1 MIFTTKLEQTGVLPT
16 YHVEKEVELLAKLDK
31 NKPSTRIIR
40 TKRGKN
46 AIAALMNIEKNH
58 NHSWYQEIKNITEK
72 NPNELALFYKGNKI
86 TFNEMINKAD
96 ELAKSLAKMGIKK
109 GDSIP
114 ACLANTPEFVYLI
127 LAINKLGAKIT
138 LFGDHFDHEY
148 IKEILNN
155 CTKKVFFASDDFYEN
170 IKDVIENHDFDNKVI
185 FSLADSLPKNPKECD
200 EYEESLDKYYYINNK
215 AKEFKDKD
223 NSILLFDEFKNYGED
238 YDQVINDD
246 NDLDTDFLITFT
258 SGSTKV
264 GRPKAIIHSN
274 RSLITCGIFH
284 QPKYSG
290 NPEIKGLRGLAHIHT
305 ESNTDVIT
313 CISDNLMQT
322 WSVAL
327 EPVYGKNTF
336 LDILFLN
343 KPNYCNATTTH
354 IIEAAKEYLVEKK
367 FSGRKLPW
375 LLALFAVGEPTSKG
389 EEKFINMFLKKAK
402 AGSGIKIKGL
412 SLPYT
417 TLSIGGGDTEHG
429 GIYYSLWKSFYEK
442 LYAPVLKGKEYGMQ
456 PVPYAHVSCFKK
468 LPNGLYE
475 ECNYNEMGLIASNSA
490 TTFKGYQ
497 NNIDAVKNKLIMDT
511 YGREWL
517 SNDVY
522 GYIDN
527 LGTVHVKDRSE
538 NNIKLDAYN
547 NIENYK
553 MADIILEDTKNIL
566 SCTVSKVIENDIE
579 IPIINVEFQPFKEK
593 SDEYV
598 INSLKNRLYA
608 QMPANIVDEIMNK
621 IKVRIFDNK
630 KSFPVS
636 GSGKRGYGAIDEM
649 YLDNTFDLLNYGISK
664 ESELNFT
671 RKLIK
676 NK

>member
-58 NHSWYQEIKNITEK
+58 NHSWYQEIKNIAEK

-170 IKDVIENHDFDNKVI
+170 IKDVVENHDFDNRVI

-200 EYEESLDKYYYINNK
+200 EYEESLDKYYYIDNR
-215 AKEFKDKD
+215 AKEFKAKD

-354 IIEAAKEYLVEKK
+354 IIEAAKEYLIEKK
-367 FSGRKLPW
+367 FSGRKLPR
-375 LLALFAVGEPTSKG
+375 LLA
-389 EEKFINMFLKKAK
+389 
-402 AGSGIKIKGL
+402 
-412 SLPYT
+412 
-417 TLSIGGGDTEHG
+417 
-429 GIYYSLWKSFYEK
+429 
-442 LYAPVLKGKEYGMQ
+442 
-456 PVPYAHVSCFKK
+456 
-468 LPNGLYE
+468 
-475 ECNYNEMGLIASNSA
+475 
-490 TTFKGYQ
+490 
-497 NNIDAVKNKLIMDT
+497 
-511 YGREWL
+511 
-517 SNDVY
+517 
-522 GYIDN
+522 
-527 LGTVHVKDRSE
+527 
-538 NNIKLDAYN
+538 
-547 NIENYK
+547 
-553 MADIILEDTKNIL
+553 
-566 SCTVSKVIENDIE
+566 
-579 IPIINVEFQPFKEK
+579 
-593 SDEYV
+593 
-598 INSLKNRLYA
+598 
-608 QMPANIVDEIMNK
+608 
-621 IKVRIFDNK
+621 
-630 KSFPVS
+630 
-636 GSGKRGYGAIDEM
+636 
-649 YLDNTFDLLNYGISK
+649 
-664 ESELNFT
+664 
-671 RKLIK
+671 
-676 NK
+676 